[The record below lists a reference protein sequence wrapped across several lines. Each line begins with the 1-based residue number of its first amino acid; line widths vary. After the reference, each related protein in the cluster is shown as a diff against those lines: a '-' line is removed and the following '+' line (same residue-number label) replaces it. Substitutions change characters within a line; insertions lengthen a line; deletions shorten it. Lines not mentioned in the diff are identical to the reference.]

1 VSSGPGRPHVVVVG
15 AGIAGTGAAI
25 AAAWSGARVTVVDGG
40 AGATSLATGALDV
53 GPWPGPG
60 DVTSLPGAPLPEM
73 AARVLDAL
81 EGFIVPGWTPR
92 LLTTAGVVRHA
103 AGHDDALLDVGPLA
117 GRPIAVAR
125 CLREGWNADVLAR
138 AWGEPFV
145 ALDVR
150 ALRHADERAIP
161 DADFAAR
168 HDDDGRLG
176 WLELRVREALA
187 SAPAGP
193 AFAGIV
199 LPPSLGV
206 DRPRARELSRR
217 LGLACGEPV
226 ATPGGPSGLRFE
238 RARDR
243 AFAASGVERLAARVA
258 SVAAREGRAWRVTRE
273 EGEPIDADAVVL
285 AIGGVLGGGIAY
297 VPPEDRLPG
306 GSTGVGAG
314 ASRPRPALR
323 ASIEGPLTLGARGR
337 PLEIA
342 GSLFGLSPG
351 DGSPGDLALPFA
363 AGRLLERAGALV
375 DDEGRCVRA
384 PGGLF
389 AAGDFVADAPR
400 SWLRALV
407 LGARAGLGA
416 ATAARAGAPGP
427 GSPSP
432 P

>member
-1 VSSGPGRPHVVVVG
+1 VVIVG
-15 AGIAGTGAAI
+15 AGIAGTGAALV
-25 AAAWSGARVTVVDGG
+25 AAWSGARVTAIDGG
-40 AGATSLATGALDV
+40 AGATSLATGALDL
-53 GPWPGPG
+53 GPWPGAG
-60 DVTSLPGAPLPEM
+60 EAGSLPRVSLPET
-73 AARVLDAL
+73 ASRAL
-81 EGFIVPGWTPR
+81 EALGGFVVPGWTPR
-92 LLTTAGVVRHA
+92 LLTTAGVVRAA
-103 AGHDDALLDVGPLA
+103 AGHDDALIDVAPLA

-125 CLREGWNADVLAR
+125 CLREGWNADALAS

-168 HDDDGRLG
+168 HDDEGRLG

-193 AFAGIV
+193 ALAGIV

-206 DRPRARELSRR
+206 DHPRARELSRR

-226 ATPGGPSGLRFE
+226 AAPGGPSGLRFE

-243 AFAASGVERLAARVA
+243 AFAASGVERLAARA
-258 SVAAREGRAWRVTRE
+258 TRITRVAAHEAPAWRIGMA
-273 EGEPIDADAVVL
+273 EGEPIEADAIVL
-285 AIGGVLGGGIAY
+285 AIGGVLGGGIGY

-306 GSTGVGAG
+306 GTASVGAG

-323 ASIEGPLTLGARGR
+323 ASIEAPLTLGAHGR

-342 GSLFGLSPG
+342 GSLLGLSPG
-351 DGSPGDLALPFA
+351 DVALPFA

-375 DDEGRCVRA
+375 DEEGRCVRA
-384 PGGLF
+384 PAGLF
-389 AAGDFVADAPR
+389 AAGDLVADTPR

-407 LGARAGLGA
+407 LGVRAGLGA
-416 ATAARAGAPGP
+416 AGR
-427 GSPSP
+427 
-432 P
+432 